1 MQRRRRKEWEYGSL
15 AQSLLQPKSTVLH
28 VCCSRWPLQVCKE
41 FLLMRRRNGMCIVW
55 GKTWVKKKNTE
66 KCTESHPIYICL
78 SILHLWNVRRGTCI
92 MGSQACTYMHCNIH
106 TTSLPLRISKESVFP
121 GCKDSLLRRCEAVLS
136 WGCLC
141 TVFLW
146 YLLLFLWWSSL
157 LFLLA
162 SIFLGF
168 ALP

>member
-1 MQRRRRKEWEYGSL
+1 MQRRRRMEWEYGSL

-28 VCCSRWPLQVCKE
+28 VCCRRWPLQVCKE

-55 GKTWVKKKNTE
+55 GKTWVKKKKDTE

-92 MGSQACTYMHCNIH
+92 MGSHACTYMHCNIH

-121 GCKDSLLRRCEAVLS
+121 GWQRFPSKTMWGSVVLGLPLH
-136 WGCLC
+136 WFFM
-141 TVFLW
+141 VP
-146 YLLLFLWWSSL
+146 
-157 LFLLA
+157 
-162 SIFLGF
+162 F
-168 ALP
+168 AFFYGDHHYCSYWHRFS